1 MSAGSKRVQRKLA
14 RKAVATT
21 EQQLVATK
29 AVGYIRVSTEEQA
42 EHGHGLEAQ
51 HRAIEAFAVSQGYEL
66 VGVSS
71 DPGVS
76 GASRPADRE
85 GFNRALALAAARAFS
100 VLLVYKFDRLA
111 RDIRHAVTTVAELG
125 EQHGVVLRSVT
136 EPIDTS
142 SPMGRTVFAIL
153 AGMAEAERGA
163 ITERTRSGRLTKAT
177 KGGIACGYAPYGYER
192 TPNGE
197 LQVVRQE
204 AVVIRRIFT
213 ARQAGETLQ

>member
-1 MSAGSKRVQRKLA
+1 V
-14 RKAVATT
+14 
-21 EQQLVATK
+21 
-29 AVGYIRVSTEEQA
+29 
-42 EHGHGLEAQ
+42 
-51 HRAIEAFAVSQGYEL
+51 
-66 VGVSS
+66 
-71 DPGVS
+71 
-76 GASRPADRE
+76 
-85 GFNRALALAAARAFS
+85 ALAAERSFS
-100 VLLVYKFDRLA
+100 VLLVWRFDRLA

-125 EQHGVVLRSVT
+125 EQHGVTLRSVT

-142 SPMGRTVFAIL
+142 SPMGRTLFAIL

-163 ITERTRSGRLTKAT
+163 ITERTKSGRLTKAT

-213 ARQAGETLQ
+213 ARQAGETLQGIANQLNSEQIPSPGGSTWRPRNVSYLLDNPKYRGQLEYLFGDQHVLVDGTHQAIV